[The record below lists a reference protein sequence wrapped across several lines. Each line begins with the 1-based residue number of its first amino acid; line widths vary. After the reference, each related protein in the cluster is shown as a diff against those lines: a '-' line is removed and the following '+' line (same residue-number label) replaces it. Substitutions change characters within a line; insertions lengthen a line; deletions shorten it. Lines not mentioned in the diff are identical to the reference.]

1 MVINTLDPDWIRIR
15 MGIQPKILDP
25 DPVPDSMN
33 PDPKHW
39 EERWV
44 RVQYD

>member
-1 MVINTLDPDWIRIR
+1 MVINPLDPD
-15 MGIQPKILDP
+15 GFQPKILDP

-39 EERWV
+39 EEM
-44 RVQYD
+44 